1 MVNKLAIMIPIAVIV
16 VLVIV
21 VLIMKMVKA
30 NKFAFWN
37 KGSSKTSNMLID
49 KEMKTD
55 FEKPLPNMKFSYK
68 FDLRVYY
75 TGSAREIHIICD
87 RKSPIIRLDMTSGRL
102 LIDYLAAVVTP
113 YKGPPNSEPAEP
125 VETTPP
131 VDPDINKPSDGEAI
145 ETCVCPTQPPN
156 DSTDETAAALAE
168 NYPTTMRVA
177 TPSIPFQTVNTIE
190 IQHDLREVDVFVNG
204 EIFYS
209 ALLDYVPFLFR
220 GNGRFLTNDAHKY
233 MTLNNFTYRNM

>member
-1 MVNKLAIMIPIAVIV
+1 MVNKFVILLPIAVIV

-21 VLIMKMVKA
+21 ILIMKMVKA

-75 TGSAREIHIICD
+75 TGSAREIHVICD

-102 LIDYLAAVVTP
+102 LIDYLAPVVTP
-113 YKGPPNSEPAEP
+113 YQGPPDSEPAEP
-125 VETTPP
+125 VETTAPP
-131 VDPDINKPSDGEAI
+131 VDQPDETV

-156 DSTDETAAALAE
+156 DSTDETAAALTE

-177 TPSIPFQTVNTIE
+177 TPAIPFQTVNTIE
-190 IQHDLREVDVFVNG
+190 IQHNLREVDVFVNG

>member
-1 MVNKLAIMIPIAVIV
+1 MVNKLAILIPIAVIV
-16 VLVIV
+16 VLLIVI
-21 VLIMKMVKA
+21 LIMKMVKA
-30 NKFAFWN
+30 KKFAFWK

-49 KEMKTD
+49 KEMRTD
-55 FEKPLPNMKFSYK
+55 FEKPLSNMKFSYK

-75 TGSAREIHIICD
+75 TGSAREIHVICD

-113 YKGPPNSEPAEP
+113 YQGPPSGEPAEP
-125 VETTPP
+125 VETTAPP
-131 VDPDINKPSDGEAI
+131 VDSTGDDQPGETV
-145 ETCVCPTQPPN
+145 ETCVCPTKPPN
-156 DSTDETAAALAE
+156 DSTDETASALSE

-177 TPSIPFQTVNTIE
+177 TPAIPFQTINTIE
-190 IQHDLREVDVFVNG
+190 IQHNLREVDVFVNG

>member
-1 MVNKLAIMIPIAVIV
+1 MVNKRAIMIPIAVIV

-102 LIDYLAAVVTP
+102 LIDYLASSS
-113 YKGPPNSEPAEP
+113 Y
-125 VETTPP
+125 
-131 VDPDINKPSDGEAI
+131 
-145 ETCVCPTQPPN
+145 
-156 DSTDETAAALAE
+156 
-168 NYPTTMRVA
+168 
-177 TPSIPFQTVNTIE
+177 TI
-190 IQHDLREVDVFVNG
+190 
-204 EIFYS
+204 
-209 ALLDYVPFLFR
+209 
-220 GNGRFLTNDAHKY
+220 
-233 MTLNNFTYRNM
+233 

>member
-87 RKSPIIRLDMTSGRL
+87 RQSPVIRLDMTSGRL
-102 LIDYLAAVVTP
+102 LIDYLAPVVTP
-113 YKGPPNSEPAEP
+113 YEGPPGEPAEP

-131 VDPDINKPSDGEAI
+131 VDPDIDEPADGETI
-145 ETCVCPTQPPN
+145 ETCVCPTKPPD

-177 TPSIPFQTVNTIE
+177 TPAIPFQTVNTIE
-190 IQHDLREVDVFVNG
+190 IQHNLREVDVFING

>member
-49 KEMKTD
+49 KEMRTD
-55 FEKPLPNMKFSYK
+55 FDKPSPNMKFSYK

-87 RKSPIIRLDMTSGRL
+87 RQSPVIRLDMTSGRL
-102 LIDYLAAVVTP
+102 LIDYLAPVVTP
-113 YKGPPNSEPAEP
+113 YEGPPGEPAEP
-125 VETTPP
+125 VETIPPDDIDTPA
-131 VDPDINKPSDGEAI
+131 DGETI
-145 ETCVCPTQPPN
+145 ETCVCPTKPPN
-156 DSTDETAAALAE
+156 DSTDETAAALTE

-177 TPSIPFQTVNTIE
+177 TPAIPFQTVNTIE
-190 IQHDLREVDVFVNG
+190 IQHNLREVDVFVNG

>member
-1 MVNKLAIMIPIAVIV
+1 
-16 VLVIV
+16 
-21 VLIMKMVKA
+21 MVKA

-37 KGSSKTSNMLID
+37 KGSSKTSNMLIN
-49 KEMKTD
+49 KEMRTD
-55 FEKPLPNMKFSYK
+55 FDKPSPNMKFSYK
-68 FDLRVYY
+68 FNLRVYY

-87 RKSPIIRLDMTSGRL
+87 RTSPIIRLDMSSGRL

-113 YKGPPNSEPAEP
+113 YEGPPGEPAEP

-131 VDPDINKPSDGEAI
+131 DDIDTPADGETI
-145 ETCVCPTQPPN
+145 ETCVCPTKPPN
-156 DSTDETAAALAE
+156 DSTDETAAAITE
-168 NYPTTMRVA
+168 NYPTTLRVA
-177 TPSIPFQTVNTIE
+177 TPAIPFQTVNTIE
-190 IQHDLREVDVFVNG
+190 IQHNLREVDVFVNG

-233 MTLNNFTYRNM
+233 MTLNNFPYRNM

>member
-1 MVNKLAIMIPIAVIV
+1 MVNKLTILLPIVVIV
-16 VLVIV
+16 LLVIV
-21 VLIMKMVKA
+21 ILIMKMVKA
-30 NKFAFWN
+30 KKFAFWN
-37 KGSSKTSNMLID
+37 KGSSKTSNILIQ

-75 TGSAREIHIICD
+75 TGSAREIHVICD

-102 LIDYLAAVVTP
+102 LIDYLAPVVTP
-113 YKGPPNSEPAEP
+113 YAGPPGEPAEPAEP
-125 VETTPP
+125 VEPTEP
-131 VDPDINKPSDGEAI
+131 VDPDEEAEGETI
-145 ETCVCPTQPPN
+145 ETCVCPTQPPG
-156 DSTDETAAALAE
+156 DATDETAAALAE

-190 IQHDLREVDVFVNG
+190 IQHNLREVDVFVNG

-209 ALLDYVPFLFR
+209 ALIDYVPFLFK

-233 MTLNNFTYRNM
+233 MSLNNFTYTNM